1 MPVKVFRERSPRV
14 LFDDEFEDGPCGW
27 VQLMGGGYSAPYG
40 DNAAGG
46 AMGLVSWPSLDG
58 GNSLEFHSE
67 DAAPSTP
74 SADPMVLK
82 RLTRPAAVDGRN
94 LIGFEVWFA
103 YKNLHSAGITPRA
116 FDFGLDTAT
125 DAGARKFGK
134 FRLFTNDGSNKW
146 QMASGAAPGTFTD
159 IPSSGGLVVG
169 INENKVG
176 WNKLEFYYDI
186 VTHTYAG
193 LIVNGTPFGTE
204 VGGAALP
211 SAAGVNGFVDEGTL
225 APFSNGLN
233 FCVQIRNRT
242 DTSDSKT
249 WAYLARAKGFRA

>member
-1 MPVKVFRERSPRV
+1 
-14 LFDDEFEDGPCGW
+14 
-27 VQLMGGGYSAPYG
+27 MGGGYAAPYS

-82 RLTRPAAVDGRN
+82 RTTRGVPDADGRYM
-94 LIGFEVWFA
+94 IGFDVWFA
-103 YKNLHSAGITPRA
+103 YKNLHATGFTPRA
-116 FDFGLDTAT
+116 FDFGMDTAT
-125 DAGARKFGK
+125 SAGARKFGK

-146 QMASGAAPGTFTD
+146 QMASGASPGTYTD
-159 IPSSGGLVVG
+159 IPGTDGLVVG

-176 WNKLEFYYDI
+176 WNHLQFFFDL
-186 VTHTYAG
+186 VNHTYAG
-193 LIVNGTPFGTE
+193 LIVNGHPFGTE
-204 VGGAALP
+204 AGGAPLP
-211 SAAGVNGFVDEGTL
+211 SASGVNAFVNEGNL
-225 APFSNGLN
+225 LPFSNGQN

-242 DTSDSKT
+242 DTSASKT
-249 WAYLARAKGFRA
+249 WAYLARAKGYRA